1 MDENDQSHQ
10 GHDPGPGTNGG
21 QKDGLPRRGK
31 ALALLRCAPG
41 YLRHGILFY
50 WYTGERRIAIAGASV
65 TTILY
70 LAVLWVL
77 GARSL
82 FALVLLLMMDHLLII
97 FMILY
102 MIAVRP
108 LFPGFLAGELDAF
121 VASYWLFIVAGWVGN
136 RVITNAIASRLFGFD
151 IYR

>member
-1 MDENDQSHQ
+1 MGEHDQSRQ
-10 GHDPGPGTNGG
+10 ERDPKPGN
-21 QKDGLPRRGK
+21 LHPLRHERPRGGK
-31 ALALLRCAPG
+31 AWALLRYAPSHV
-41 YLRHGILFY
+41 RRGILFY
-50 WYTGERRIAIAGASV
+50 WYTGERRIAIAGASA

-77 GARSL
+77 GANSL

-102 MIAVRP
+102 VIAVRP
-108 LFPGFLAGELDAF
+108 LFPGFLAGEMDAF
-121 VASYWLFIVAGWVGN
+121 VASYWLFILAGWVGN
-136 RVITNAIASRLFGFD
+136 RVITNAIASRFFGFD